1 MGFHAFKE
9 GRETSIAEMGLKWE
23 GARRV
28 GGGHMKSGNMAENE
42 AEVQKVQGRGF
53 SYLPHLRS
61 NGRSLR
67 G

>member
-28 GGGHMKSGNMAENE
+28 GGRSHEIRKY
-42 AEVQKVQGRGF
+42 GRK
-53 SYLPHLRS
+53 
-61 NGRSLR
+61 
-67 G
+67 